1 MFRMQTPSNSPPK
14 SRLNQRRR
22 SQIVVVPRP
31 TRPIM
36 DRTTFLKNYRI
47 RLTYDGNP
55 YEPDRSGPAIS
66 YEAVDQRTAEPV
78 SVTLIPTESID
89 RSEREQ
95 FEENASAAQKLRH
108 ANIAKVLDFGRE
120 GDDYVYVSER
130 LAGETLAS
138 WVRSHGPMPADAALR
153 VSEQIVSV
161 LSSAGFHKLPYP
173 SIQPSDIMLVP
184 GQTAEGSWP
193 LIKVTNFGLPA
204 LMARPEPQA
213 LESETPQQAASGQI
227 STHQQFGQPTRDI
240 GSEIYSLG
248 VTLYFLLTGVALSAE
263 ALQHGPKFS
272 GFPKPLRV
280 LLSQLLHRDPD
291 QHPKDLLVVT
301 EMIRESLGKIERRR
315 ALSDRYGIPLR
326 TTVLRRRE
334 ARPRRLVRTAVAVAA
349 LLVLAA
355 LIAPVVFPE
364 SIGKMIRG
372 IRERKPIGVLIGVPE
387 SLAPGVPQASQNP
400 AATAPAVVASQPV
413 NPIVAPQTETQTNA
427 ARSPN
432 PFHVAPGDVQQAQVA
447 NAQSPAV
454 PSTDTAVNAA
464 GATPDGSVSA
474 AATMNANSST
484 QANAEPPPTTA
495 SESSSQS
502 KKKSVASTSRRAR
515 AGQSSENSSRG
526 RSGSVRSRFVG
537 ITSDGRLILRLPS
550 GRTAIVAPDE
560 EFTPR
565 HRSRVLID
573 RDQTFGP
580 PPGSG
585 PDYFPDD

>member
-1 MFRMQTPSNSPPK
+1 
-14 SRLNQRRR
+14 
-22 SQIVVVPRP
+22 
-31 TRPIM
+31 M

-263 ALQHGPKFS
+263 ALRHGPKFS

-291 QHPKDLLVVT
+291 QRPKDLLVVT

-355 LIAPVVFPE
+355 LIVFPE